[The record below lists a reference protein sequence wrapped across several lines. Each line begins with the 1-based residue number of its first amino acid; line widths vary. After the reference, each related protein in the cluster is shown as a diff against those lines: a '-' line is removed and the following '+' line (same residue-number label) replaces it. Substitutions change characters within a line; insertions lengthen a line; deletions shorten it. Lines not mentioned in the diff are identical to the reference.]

1 MTPSSIMEEDSLK
14 RILLGV
20 VIGAVITMLAGF
32 HTMGWT
38 TENTAKEMAKKSANA
53 AVVEALAPICV
64 DKFLRAVEAAK
75 NKVELMKVSSSDQ
88 GSFIE
93 KGGWATL
100 PGNSSANGPAVAQA
114 CAKCSALSSNQGLPD
129 HRSSPAWSRPRRRR
143 SAGGAASSCPI
154 AFFTRVTRSGEAE
167 VSLLASAWA
176 CAALRGS
183 MSMLRFCASAR
194 RLDPS

>member
-1 MTPSSIMEEDSLK
+1 M
-14 RILLGV
+14 
-20 VIGAVITMLAGF
+20 
-32 HTMGWT
+32 T

-114 CAKCSALSSNQGLPD
+114 CAKCSALK
-129 HRSSPAWSRPRRRR
+129 
-143 SAGGAASSCPI
+143 
-154 AFFTRVTRSGEAE
+154 
-167 VSLLASAWA
+167 
-176 CAALRGS
+176 
-183 MSMLRFCASAR
+183 
-194 RLDPS
+194 